1 MRTFL
6 CIVTLFTAL
15 VVNAKQVKAPEASMH
30 WLSLIDNGDY
40 AESWQ
45 LADKIFQSQLT
56 IGKWEVALNNAR
68 APLGDV
74 KSRVALGE
82 KAFTS
87 LPGVEDGE
95 YVVLQFKTDFEFK
108 KEAIETLTLTKT
120 DGQWRAIG
128 YFIK

>member
-1 MRTFL
+1 M
-6 CIVTLFTAL
+6 
-15 VVNAKQVKAPEASMH
+15 
-30 WLSLIDNGDY
+30 
-40 AESWQ
+40 
-45 LADKIFQSQLT
+45 
-56 IGKWEVALNNAR
+56 NNVR

-87 LPGVEDGE
+87 LPGE

-108 KEAIETLTLTKT
+108 KDAIETLTLTKT